1 MLNYGFFK
9 SRKKIKLIV
18 TARYYDPK
26 YMYTSTVC
34 NNIINVFFFSD
45 MAYFILAPTL
55 CYELNFPR
63 TPKIRVVFVI
73 RRICEAVS
81 ILRIYIDVMSCLAA
95 YYSTAIIDNTWCE
108 IFSPLNFSSAT
119 CSRMRENFSVYKD

>member
-1 MLNYGFFK
+1 MLRLVHVKLWVKLWVFK
-9 SRKKIKLIV
+9 IKKKFKLIV
-18 TARYYDPK
+18 TARYYNTK

-34 NNIINVFFFSD
+34 NNNIINVFFFSD
-45 MAYFILAPTL
+45 MAYFVLAPTL

-81 ILRIYIDVMSCLAA
+81 ILRIYIDVTSCHVMSCCL
-95 YYSTAIIDNTWCE
+95 
-108 IFSPLNFSSAT
+108 L
-119 CSRMRENFSVYKD
+119 